1 MDRKLSTGCIPIDN
15 LLGGGVDVGSI
26 TQIYGPPASG
36 KTNISLCTTTET
48 IANNKNVVYIDTEGL
63 SINRFHQIARNKGD
77 PHQLGERLIISEVH
91 SFQEQADAIKNVEK
105 LAPNIELIVLDSATG
120 FYRLKQA
127 EKNDGSVLRAL
138 ARQMIMLLSLARRF
152 DLAVIIT
159 NQIYSNPETNQIKPL
174 GGHIL
179 PHWNGTVLRLDRFK
193 RGNRRVTIE
202 KHRSRPA
209 GESARFVIEETG
221 LVGMDEMDEMQFL
234 N

>member
-1 MDRKLSTGCIPIDN
+1 VDRKLSTGCIPIDN
-15 LLGGGVDVGSI
+15 LLGGGVDIGSI

-36 KTNISLCTTTET
+36 KTNISLCATTET
-48 IANNKNVVYIDTEGL
+48 VLNNKNVVYIDTEGV
-63 SINRFHQIARNKGD
+63 SINRFHQLSRNKGD
-77 PHQLGERLIISEVH
+77 PYQLGERLIISEVH

-105 LAPNIELIVLDSATG
+105 LAPNTELIILDSATG
-120 FYRLKQA
+120 FYRLEQA
-127 EKNDGSVLRAL
+127 EKNDGSTLRAL

-221 LVGMDEMDEMQFL
+221 LVGTDEIQFL

>member
-15 LLGGGVDVGSI
+15 LLGGGVDIGSI

-36 KTNISLCTTTET
+36 KTNISLCATTET
-48 IANNKNVVYIDTEGL
+48 VLNNKNVVYIDTEGV
-63 SINRFHQIARNKGD
+63 SINRFHQLSRNKGD
-77 PHQLGERLIISEVH
+77 PYQLGERLIISEVH

-105 LAPNIELIVLDSATG
+105 LAPNTELIILDSATG
-120 FYRLKQA
+120 FYRLEQA
-127 EKNDGSVLRAL
+127 EKNDGSTLRAL

-174 GGHIL
+174 GGHLL

-221 LVGMDEMDEMQFL
+221 LVGADEIQFL

>member
-15 LLGGGVDVGSI
+15 LLGGGVDIGSI

-36 KTNISLCTTTET
+36 KNNISLCATTET
-48 IANNKNVVYIDTEGL
+48 VLNNKNVVYIDTEGV
-63 SINRFHQIARNKGD
+63 SINRFHQLSRNKGD
-77 PHQLGERLIISEVH
+77 PYQLGERLIISEVH

-105 LAPNIELIVLDSATG
+105 LAPNTELIILDSATG
-120 FYRLKQA
+120 FYRLEQA
-127 EKNDGSVLRAL
+127 EKNDGSTLRAL

-221 LVGMDEMDEMQFL
+221 LVGTDEIQFL

>member
-15 LLGGGVDVGSI
+15 LLGGGVDIGSI

-36 KTNISLCTTTET
+36 KTNISLCATTET
-48 IANNKNVVYIDTEGL
+48 VLNNKNVVYIDTEGV
-63 SINRFHQIARNKGD
+63 SINRFHQLSRNKGD
-77 PHQLGERLIISEVH
+77 PYQLGERLIISEVH

-105 LAPNIELIVLDSATG
+105 LAPNTELIILDSATG
-120 FYRLKQA
+120 FYRLEQA
-127 EKNDGSVLRAL
+127 EKNDGSTLRAL
-138 ARQMIMLLSLARRF
+138 ARQTIMLLSLARRF

-221 LVGMDEMDEMQFL
+221 LVGADEIQFL

>member
-36 KTNISLCTTTET
+36 KTNIALCTTTET

-77 PHQLGERLIISEVH
+77 PNQLGERLIISEVH
-91 SFQEQADAIKNVEK
+91 SFQEQADAIKNVEE

-221 LVGMDEMDEMQFL
+221 LVGMDEMQFL

>member
-15 LLGGGVDVGSI
+15 LLGGGVDIGSI

-36 KTNISLCTTTET
+36 KTNISRGATTET
-48 IANNKNVVYIDTEGL
+48 LLNHKNVVYIDTEGV
-63 SINRFHQIARNKGD
+63 SINRFHQLSRNKGD
-77 PHQLGERLIISEVH
+77 PYQLGERLIISEVH

-105 LAPNIELIVLDSATG
+105 LAPNTELIILDSATG
-120 FYRLKQA
+120 FYRLEQA
-127 EKNDGSVLRAL
+127 EKNDGSTLRAL

-221 LVGMDEMDEMQFL
+221 LVGADEIQFL

>member
-15 LLGGGVDVGSI
+15 LLGGGVDIGSI

-36 KTNISLCTTTET
+36 KTNISLCATTET
-48 IANNKNVVYIDTEGL
+48 VLNNKNVVYIDTEGV
-63 SINRFHQIARNKGD
+63 SINRFHQLSRNKGD
-77 PHQLGERLIISEVH
+77 PYQLGERLIISEVH

-105 LAPNIELIVLDSATG
+105 LAPNTELIILDSATG
-120 FYRLKQA
+120 FYRLEQA
-127 EKNDGSVLRAL
+127 EKNDGSTLRAL

-221 LVGMDEMDEMQFL
+221 LVGADEIQFL

>member
-15 LLGGGVDVGSI
+15 LLGGGVDIGSI

-36 KTNISLCTTTET
+36 KTNISLCATTET
-48 IANNKNVVYIDTEGL
+48 VLNNKNVVYIDTEGV
-63 SINRFHQIARNKGD
+63 SINRFHQLSRNKGD
-77 PHQLGERLIISEVH
+77 PYQLGERLIISEVH

-105 LAPNIELIVLDSATG
+105 LAPNTELIILDSATG
-120 FYRLKQA
+120 FYRLEQA
-127 EKNDGSVLRAL
+127 EKNDGSTLRAL

-221 LVGMDEMDEMQFL
+221 LVGTDEIQFL